1 MEKMAM
7 SVKRQRN
14 DEKTGRVTN
23 FVAGDS
29 FEINPLDTLKIVTAS
44 SIFGE
49 PQYYRDGEFASKS
62 IHDGVFC
69 IDKLMAD
76 CVLDRFDKYKGMK
89 TSEMMEKIIDEALDY
104 DFAAA
109 LDWAVQLRT
118 EYNMRLNPQVIMVRA
133 AIHDK
138 RTEFTEKNP
147 MSFANAQQQVMRR
160 GDDVTSQFTY
170 YLYKNQSKTNVPNI
184 LKRSWAKNIS
194 SMSRYSLYK
203 YRNHGIGLIDT
214 IRICHA
220 SGKNIDELMRTG
232 TIQMAKDN
240 TTWENLRAN
249 GATWR
254 EIIESID
261 LPHMAAIRNLRGI
274 FTEIDDYETCI
285 QVMEQIKS
293 GVPDGKQFP
302 FRYLS
307 AYNAVNN
314 SSCNQKTA
322 ILDGLEDCMDI
333 ACENLPR
340 LKGKNAF
347 LSDNSGS
354 AWGTCTSEYGSMTV
368 AEIGNLSSVIGAI
381 NSDEGFV
388 FPFGDELFRHPISK
402 RQSLLNQS
410 TQITKNARNN
420 IGGSTECGI
429 WLFFDEAIRNKEHW
443 DNIFIYS
450 DQQAGHGGLYGTPS
464 ERAKYQKEGYSCS
477 YNNRYINVVKLIETY
492 RNRVNPKVNVFCV
505 QTAGYNNVLVP
516 ESGYRTSILYGWT
529 GRELLYA
536 DFINSFWGEKDNANM

>member
-1 MEKMAM
+1 MGKMSM

-23 FVAGDS
+23 FMAGDS
-29 FEINPLDTLKIVTAS
+29 FEINPLDTLKMVTAS

-49 PQYYRDGEFASKS
+49 PQYYRDGEFSNKG
-62 IHDGVFC
+62 IVDGIFK
-69 IDKLMAD
+69 IDKLMID
-76 CVLDRFDKYKGMK
+76 YVLDRFDKYKGMK

-104 DFAAA
+104 DFAAV

-138 RTEFTEKNP
+138 RIEFTKKNP

-160 GDDVTSQFTY
+160 GDDVTSQLTY

-194 SMSRYSLYK
+194 SLSRYSLYK
-203 YRNHGIGLIDT
+203 YRNHGIGLIDA

-232 TIQMAKDN
+232 TVQMAKDN

-254 EIIESID
+254 EIIENID

-307 AYNAVNN
+307 AHNAVDK

-354 AWGTCTSEYGSMTV
+354 AWGTCTSEYGSMKV
-368 AEIGNLSSVIGAI
+368 AEIGNLSSVIGAM

-402 RQSLLNQS
+402 RQSILNQS
-410 TQITKNARNN
+410 TQITKHARNN

-450 DQQAGHGGLYGTPS
+450 DQQAGHGVLYGTPS

-477 YNNRYINVVKLIETY
+477 YNNRYINVAKLIKAY
-492 RNRVNPKVNVFCV
+492 RNKVNPKVNVFCV

-536 DFINSFWGEKDNANM
+536 DFINSFWDGKDNENL